1 MKKNELMENA
11 GVRATQKGLFKVAY
25 ILTFFQLIPEESY
38 FVYNERLLG
47 FVRIFG
53 CENQNK

>member
-1 MKKNELMENA
+1 MENA